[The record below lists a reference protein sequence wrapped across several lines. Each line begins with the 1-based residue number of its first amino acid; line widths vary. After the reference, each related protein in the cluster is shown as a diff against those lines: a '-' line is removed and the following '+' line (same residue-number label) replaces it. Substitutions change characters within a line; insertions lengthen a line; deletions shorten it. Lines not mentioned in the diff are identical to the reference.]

1 MRQIT
6 CQTHNYFF
14 LFTLVSEV
22 PKVHSAIF
30 TMSNFVE
37 QRSAIKFCLR
47 NDISAA
53 ETYRMLQ
60 KAFGEET
67 MSQKNVYKWYKD
79 FKEGRERVDD
89 LERSGRPSTSI
100 DDRHINKIKELVLAN
115 RRLTIRDLVDMV
127 GISFGS
133 VQAILKD
140 HLGLRRLKSRLVP
153 KFLNFFEKERRV
165 KTCEA
170 MLSDYQD
177 VYKQIITGDETWV
190 YAYDP
195 ETTDQSSEYREK
207 GEPRPKQPRQSRS
220 KIKVMLT
227 VFFDYCGVVHYEF
240 LPTGQTVNKE
250 YYLSVMRRLREA
262 IRKKR
267 PELWANNS
275 WILHHDNAPSHTAL
289 VLREFF
295 AKNSTHVAP
304 QPPYSP
310 DLAPCDFWLF
320 PKLKRPLRGNRFESI
335 EEIQRE
341 SARALKAIP
350 TEDFSACFED
360 WKKRW
365 QKCIGAGGD
374 YFEGDDTDL
383 EE

>member
-1 MRQIT
+1 M
-6 CQTHNYFF
+6 
-14 LFTLVSEV
+14 FTLVSEV

-79 FKEGRERVDD
+79 FKEGRERADD

-165 KTCEA
+165 KTC
-170 MLSDYQD
+170 
-177 VYKQIITGDETWV
+177 
-190 YAYDP
+190 
-195 ETTDQSSEYREK
+195 EK

-310 DLAPCDFWLF
+310 DLAPCDF
-320 PKLKRPLRGNRFESI
+320 
-335 EEIQRE
+335 
-341 SARALKAIP
+341 
-350 TEDFSACFED
+350 
-360 WKKRW
+360 
-365 QKCIGAGGD
+365 
-374 YFEGDDTDL
+374 
-383 EE
+383 